1 MFGLM
6 KSRSCS
12 LTPEQKLNRR
22 LHYCGTCKTMGRL
35 YGQRTRFL
43 LNNDA
48 VFLAELLSAISGE
61 DSRLEDWGRAYQS
74 YNCLS
79 LPATSEAMPLPLQ
92 YAAAG
97 ALAIADFKIADQIA
111 DSGRFPWGVA
121 ASAFSRSF
129 SQASATLV
137 EWNFPVRE
145 LKACSLEQSAREQ
158 ACGVGADDRFAG
170 DRYSG
175 DRYSGNRYSGD
186 RYSGNRYSGNRY
198 SGNRY
203 SGNRYSGNRYS
214 GEILTYL
221 EQPTGDA
228 TALFFSHGAR
238 LVGRPELQQAMRE
251 IGFKLGS
258 LIYLLDAYEDYD
270 KDSRTGAFNALKAA
284 YQISEERLSARYREM
299 AGQRIWRM
307 ATEVEAGLMELPISA
322 ERAQV
327 FAGRLRSNLAH
338 RLGRRLP
345 VLQRS
350 AVPGTQRTAC
360 SCSGAPIGFSG
371 RWRGALRLGKSIVE
385 KRRSERPGAFSLS
398 FEAPFVLV
406 SVMAVALLFPRQAR
420 TVSSYRECIGIALN
434 LMFVTALLRSLVAA
448 PFRSVLFS
456 SQVPPGQ
463 GEPLP
468 GQPPGPGPVPQYTVG
483 PPGEQLPPPQPP
495 PPKRGCSV
503 CCCDSD
509 CCDSCDCCCECG
521 DCCSGCDC

>member
-6 KSRSCS
+6 RSRSCS

-61 DSRLEDWGRAYQS
+61 DSQIGDWDRTYQS

-79 LPATSEAMPLPLQ
+79 LPPTSEAMPLPLQ

-121 ASAFSRSF
+121 ASAFSKSF
-129 SQASATLV
+129 RRASATLG

-158 ACGVGADDRFAG
+158 ACGVTADDRFADDRYSG

-175 DRYSGNRYSGD
+175 DRYSGDRYSGD
-186 RYSGNRYSGNRY
+186 RYSG
-198 SGNRY
+198 
-203 SGNRYSGNRYS
+203 
-214 GEILTYL
+214 EILAYL

-228 TALFFSHGAR
+228 TALFFGHGAR
-238 LVGRPELQQAMRE
+238 LVGRPELRQAMRE

-270 KDSRTGAFNALKAA
+270 KDSRAGAFNALKAA

-350 AVPGTQRTAC
+350 AAVGTQRTVC
-360 SCSGAPIGFSG
+360 SCGGAPIGFSA
-371 RWRGALRLGKSIVE
+371 RWRGALQLGRSIVD
-385 KRRSERPGAFSLS
+385 KRRRERPGAFAFS
-398 FEAPFVLV
+398 FEAPFVFL
-406 SVMAVALLFPRQAR
+406 SVMAVAMLFPRQAR
-420 TVSSYRECIGIALN
+420 TVGSYRECIGIAFN

-448 PFRSVLFS
+448 PFRHVLFS

-468 GQPPGPGPVPQYTVG
+468 GQPPGPAPGVGPVLQYTVG
-483 PPGEQLPPPQPP
+483 PPGEPVPPPQPP
-495 PPKRGCSV
+495 PKQGCSF

-509 CCDSCDCCCECG
+509 CGDCCDCC